1 MIALKV
7 LALYLR
13 FNIEKI
19 GMSATDNTTGNKAD
33 RLIKIALLVSPL
45 LFLWRPFMGGLAP
58 AIIWFMYRH
67 KVPGID
73 EAGRKTMRLQV
84 IWLVALM
91 LFFGLLLAL
100 ETLKLKADWL
110 SSSSPAIIVGFYL
123 ANFILIIYQL
133 IRGIFRP

>member
-1 MIALKV
+1 
-7 LALYLR
+7 
-13 FNIEKI
+13 
-19 GMSATDNTTGNKAD
+19 MSVDDKSARYKAD

-58 AIIWFMYRH
+58 AIIWFMYRQ

-73 EAGRKTMRLQV
+73 EVGRKTMRLQV

-100 ETLKLKADWL
+100 ETLNLKANWL

-123 ANFILIIYQL
+123 ANFALIIYQL
-133 IRGIFRP
+133 VKGIFRP

>member
-1 MIALKV
+1 MFL
-7 LALYLR
+7 
-13 FNIEKI
+13 NIQKKC
-19 GMSATDNTTGNKAD
+19 MSADDKSARNKAD

-58 AIIWFMYRH
+58 AIIWFMYRQ

-84 IWLVALM
+84 IWLIALM

-100 ETLKLKADWL
+100 ETLDLEGNWL
-110 SSSSPAIIVGFYL
+110 SNSSPAIIVGFYL

-133 IRGIFRP
+133 VKGIFRP